1 MQPMLTQVPPKVLL
15 DQRHAS
21 PGGGQAIS
29 LRPACLPRASNITSN
44 VSLMTG
50 STR

>member
-1 MQPMLTQVPPKVLL
+1 MQPMLTQVPPEVLL
-15 DQRHAS
+15 DQRHAR

-29 LRPACLPRASNITSN
+29 LHPACLPRASNITSN